1 MNKDPQKESKNKDQ
15 IRIEFLERQARLN
28 LFGLDILASLGE
40 LQHSAHLSRDPQ
52 RILNVALKH
61 VRRLV
66 KFQVAAFY
74 LVDEDSSEFV
84 LKEIDPPA
92 DTPLIQAEVDKEIEN
107 GTFAWAL
114 NRNRA
119 VVIRNPSHE
128 HLLVFHVLAS
138 KTRVRGMFV
147 GRILSGGSPV
157 NETVLYPLSVIF
169 QNTANA
175 LESAALYKMIWEQN
189 QNLEE
194 TVRLRTQDLENQTQE
209 LKEEIAFRKIAEES
223 LLIAKEEAETAAK
236 AKSEFLANMSHE
248 IRTPLNAILGYGEI
262 LQFEARKLE
271 RPDFLEDLK
280 AIEFAGRHLL
290 RLINEILELSKIQAG
305 KMEIYPE
312 SFDLSNL
319 IEEVISTVRP
329 LAKKKNNNLE
339 VIKHN
344 LPDSMYSDSS
354 RIRQILL
361 NLFGNSCKF
370 TDRGEIHLT
379 VSGKIVDGIKWVYF
393 TVGDTGIGI
402 APEKISRLFEEFV
415 QEDSSTTRKHGGTGL
430 GLTISKRLAMLL
442 GGDIQASSELGKG
455 ASFTVFVPEDVSQV
469 KGLEKE
475 SGARWS
481 EWLGRFLDED
491 QEDMTAENQQIR
503 PEYQFDFNIN
513 QALVICGDEV
523 ICNLIKRFLEKEGC
537 QVITTDDGEEGLGIA
552 EQNHPELIILDDN
565 IEGLAGREV
574 LSQLRMSSNLENI
587 PVILLTEFGKS
598 EEIEG
603 VTEVLSKPLDWD
615 RFVSIFKR
623 YWVKPTDFS
632 IMVVEDDAINR
643 EALTRILNKSGW
655 NVVEAIDGAVA
666 LQLLNKESKPDMI
679 LLDLILPEMNGFEFI
694 TRLRQNQAWK
704 DIPVIV
710 TSAKELTLEEQGRLK
725 GDVVKILKKGDVTC
739 GELFQ
744 EIRQLAGRVND
755 GKS

>member
-1 MNKDPQKESKNKDQ
+1 MNKEPKKNSKSKDQ
-15 IRIEFLERQARLN
+15 VRIEFLERQARLN

-40 LQHSAHLSRDPQ
+40 LQHSAHLTRDPH

-66 KFQVAAFY
+66 DFQVAAFY
-74 LVDEDSSEFV
+74 LVDEGSSDFI
-84 LKEIDPPA
+84 LKEVDPLA
-92 DTPLIQAEVDKEIEN
+92 DQELIQDEVDREIEN

-119 VVIRNPSHE
+119 VVIRNPFHD

-138 KTRVRGMFV
+138 KNRVRGMFV
-147 GRILSGGSPV
+147 GRILSGGPPV
-157 NETVLYPLSVIF
+157 NETVLYPLSVIL

-194 TVRLRTQDLENQTQE
+194 TVRVRTQDLETQTQE
-209 LKEEIAFRKIAEES
+209 LKEEIASRKMAEES
-223 LLIAKEEAETAAK
+223 LVLAKEEAEAAAR

-271 RPDFLEDLK
+271 RLDFVEDLRT
-280 AIEFAGRHLL
+280 IEFAGRHLL

-319 IEEVISTVRP
+319 IAEVISTVSP
-329 LAKKKNNNLE
+329 LAQKKKNKLE
-339 VIKHN
+339 VIKHG

-361 NLFGNSCKF
+361 NLLGNSCKF
-370 TDRGEIHLT
+370 TDSGEICLT
-379 VSGKIVDGIKWVYF
+379 VSGKTVDGVRWIYF
-393 TVGDTGIGI
+393 TIGDTGIGI
-402 APEKISRLFEEFV
+402 SPDNIFKLFEEFA

-455 ASFTVFVPEDVSQV
+455 SSFTVFVPEDVSQV
-469 KGLEKE
+469 KPLEKE
-475 SGARWS
+475 AGSKWT
-481 EWLGRFLDED
+481 EWVGRFLEEGSGDNLD
-491 QEDMTAENQQIR
+491 DHQKIK
-503 PEYQFDFNIN
+503 PELNFDFDMD
-513 QALVICGDEV
+513 QVLVIYKDEV
-523 ICNLIKRFLEKEGC
+523 ICNLIQRFLEKEGC
-537 QVITTDDGEEGLGIA
+537 KVKISDDGEQGARLA
-552 EQNHPELIILDDN
+552 EQIHPAIIILDVMV
-565 IEGLAGREV
+565 EGLDGLEV
-574 LSQLRMSSNLENI
+574 LSQIRKNPNLENT
-587 PVILLTEFGKS
+587 PVILLSEAEVKSDLKGATEL
-598 EEIEG
+598 
-603 VTEVLSKPLDWD
+603 LSKPLDWD
-615 RFVSIFKR
+615 HFVSVFKKYR
-623 YWVKPTDFS
+623 IKPTDFS

-643 EALTRILNKSGW
+643 DALTRILNKNGW
-655 NVVEAIDGAVA
+655 NVLEAIDGSSA
-666 LQLLNKESKPDMI
+666 LTLLNNKTIPDMI

-694 TRLRQNQAWK
+694 TRLRQNPDWK

-710 TSAKELTLEEQGRLK
+710 NSAKELSPEEKGRLH

-739 GELFQ
+739 AELLQ
-744 EIRQLAGRVND
+744 EVRVVAGWTGNRR
-755 GKS
+755 K